1 MRRLVFPVL
10 IAALT
15 LACSLLPTAA
25 PGSDETGD
33 LPEVYSGL
41 GLEALHGY
49 ETSFEMR
56 FDGTYTWRY
65 RLETR
70 SDGQVMEYGLHLEGL
85 SESLNPGDIRAVV
98 DPDRI
103 SMRGPGTGDECFFFP
118 ADLDPDQAFLS
129 PDDLIDPTDFAE
141 PLVLIGSESISGRD
155 ATHFAYVQS
164 RLGDWQD
171 VEVDIWLDA
180 ITGAVLRY
188 DLSGQGHDPLFDA
201 GDGTLSGQFVVED
214 VGSQVIEPIAGCEID
229 LPLPLGA
236 TRLTK
241 LPGLLAFEA
250 ESSSDE
256 IVAFYEAE
264 LPDDGW
270 EALAEP
276 QFGEDA
282 TLLSYGRGNETL
294 NINVEID
301 GDDVLVELW
310 ISAD

>member
-1 MRRLVFPVL
+1 
-10 IAALT
+10 
-15 LACSLLPTAA
+15 
-25 PGSDETGD
+25 
-33 LPEVYSGL
+33 
-41 GLEALHGY
+41 
-49 ETSFEMR
+49 MR

-70 SDGQVMEYGLHLEGL
+70 SDGQALEYDLHLEGL

-118 ADLDPDQAFLS
+118 ADLDPGPAFLS
-129 PDDLIDPTDFAE
+129 PDDLIDAADFDE
-141 PLVLIGSESISGRD
+141 PLALIGSESVSGRD

-164 RLGDWQD
+164 LLGDWQS
-171 VEVDIWLDA
+171 VEVDVWLDA
-180 ITGAVLRY
+180 VTGAVLRY
-188 DLSGQGHDPLFDA
+188 DISAQGSDPLFDA

-214 VGSQVIEPIAGCEID
+214 VGSQAIEPIAGCEID
-229 LPLPLGA
+229 LPLPQDA

-241 LPGLLAFEA
+241 LPGLIAFET

-256 IVAFYEAE
+256 IITFYEAE

-276 QFGEDA
+276 QVGDDA
-282 TLLSYGRGNETL
+282 TLLSYNRRDETL
-294 NINVEID
+294 NINVEVD